1 MDPDDAASRRF
12 AITQAVSPAY
22 FETIGIPLVRGR
34 AFTAAD
40 RTGSVPVAIV
50 NEVMAAALWPGEDAV
65 GKRFRFYGDQ
75 EPREVVGVAQT
86 SKYNTLGEDPQ
97 IAAYIPLA
105 QNFADAMVLVIR
117 TGGDPTAALGTVQGE
132 IRRIDSDVPLTNP
145 ASMSAVL
152 DQSLWFARL
161 GAILLAVLGALALV
175 LASIGLYGVI
185 SYSVG
190 QRQREIGLRMAL
202 GASQSAVLYQVLRQ
216 ALTLVAVGL
225 AVGLVAAIFV
235 SRGVSTLLYGVS
247 TNDPV
252 TFLGVSTLLMAVGL
266 AASFVPAFRASRVDP
281 LVALR

>member
-1 MDPDDAASRRF
+1 VDPDDAASRRF
-12 AITQAVSPAY
+12 AIAQSVSPEY

-65 GKRFRFYGDQ
+65 GKRFRFYGDL
-75 EPREVVGVAQT
+75 EPREVVGVAKT

-117 TGGDPTAALGTVQGE
+117 TDGDPTAALGTVQGE

-252 TFLGVSTLLMAVGL
+252 TFLGVSVLLMAVGL
-266 AASFVPAFRASRVDP
+266 VASFVPAFRASRVDP